1 MMATTDRPA
10 VAAQPTGV
18 ADSGASEREV
28 RSPVL
33 EVVGVSK
40 SFGGSPALVDVGLRL
55 PSGEVH
61 ALVGGNGSGKST
73 LIRVLSG
80 YHVPDSGEVLVAGKP
95 LETGSPASSHALG
108 CRFVHQDLGLVDSLP
123 VLDNLY
129 FGSRFPTRA
138 GTIRT
143 RRAIQHAEANLA
155 RVGLDVDPTTA
166 VSSLPPATRT
176 GVAVARS
183 LWDAEDGD
191 VKLLVLDEPTAAL
204 SVDDVEQL
212 LAMVAAVASS
222 GVAVLYVTHRIE
234 EIFRIASTAW
244 ILRDGQM
251 VSVRKVS
258 GMRRQE
264 LIEDIAGRELDETDT
279 APVDVPRKTARDVV
293 LTVRNLVAGPLD
305 GVSFEVSSGEVVG
318 VAGVTGSGRET
329 LLQAVF
335 GATEFEDGSVTVD
348 GHLLA
353 RNDPVSSIRVGM
365 AFLPADRRAAGGI
378 LDLSAREN
386 LTLADLAPLWQAPTL
401 RLGLERSETD
411 HWFERLGIRPATG
424 QSLPLAVFSGGNQ
437 QKVLLAKWLRRRP
450 RVLLLDEPTQGVDVA
465 AKADLHRE
473 LLLAAGGG
481 ASVIVSSSDTDE
493 LVAICHRVLVLRH
506 GCIVACLSG
515 DDISV
520 SRITLQLLGATDG
533 AAA

>member
-1 MMATTDRPA
+1 MAAKDPTAATAPST
-10 VAAQPTGV
+10 VAANPTTP
-18 ADSGASEREV
+18 APEMP
-28 RSPVL
+28 SPVL
-33 EVVGVSK
+33 EVVGLSK
-40 SFGGSPALVDVGLRL
+40 SFGGSPALTDVSLRL
-55 PSGEVH
+55 LSGEVH

-80 YHVPDSGEVLVAGKP
+80 YHVPDSGDVFVAGKR

-129 FGSRFPTRA
+129 FGTRFPTRL
-138 GTIRT
+138 GTIRR
-143 RRAIQHAEANLA
+143 RRAIQQAEANLA
-155 RVGLDVDPTTA
+155 RVGLDVDPTA
-166 VSSLPPATRT
+166 VISTLPLATRT

-212 LAMVAAVASS
+212 LGMVATVAFS
-222 GVAVLYVTHRIE
+222 GVAVLYVTHRLD

-251 VSVRKVS
+251 AAVRNIS
-258 GMRRQE
+258 STRRQE
-264 LIEDIAGRELDETDT
+264 LIEDIAGSELDQAGPDRAEEPGRTG
-279 APVDVPRKTARDVV
+279 RDAV
-293 LTVRNLVAGPLD
+293 LEVRDLVAGPLD
-305 GVSFEVSSGEVVG
+305 GVSFEVGEGEVLG
-318 VAGVTGSGRET
+318 VAGITGSGRET
-329 LLQAVF
+329 LLQAIF
-335 GATEFEDGSVTVD
+335 GAIEFEGGSVSVD
-348 GHLLA
+348 GRLLE
-353 RNDPVSSIRVGM
+353 RSDPVASIGEGM

-386 LTLADLAPLWQAPTL
+386 LTLADLAPMWQMPSL
-401 RLGLERSETD
+401 RLGLERSEAAR
-411 HWFERLGIRPATG
+411 WFERLGIRPRTG

-450 RVLLLDEPTQGVDVA
+450 KVLLLDEPTQGVDIA

-473 LLLAAGGG
+473 LLLAAAAG
-481 ASVIVSSSDTDE
+481 ASVVVSSSDTDE
-493 LVAICHRVLVLRH
+493 LVALCHRVLVLRQ
-506 GCIVACLSG
+506 GCVAAYLSG

-520 SRITLQLLGATDG
+520 ARVTSELLGATDG